1 VLIESLIVDLS
12 HDPFNAELNFR
23 AAVEYQHLNQ
33 TASAISF
40 YLRTAEYGK
49 DTHPSLAYASL
60 LKLAECFEH
69 QNDRLH
75 TVSNALLQAIAYLP
89 YRPEGYFLMA
99 RYHERQQNWQECYTW
114 AQIGLYESM
123 LPINPLDV
131 DVEYVEYGLAFE
143 KAVSG
148 WWVGRKDESI
158 LLFNQLLEKDLTPEY
173 RQAVENNLARI
184 V

>member
-1 VLIESLIVDLS
+1 VLIETLIADLS
-12 HDPFNAELNFR
+12 QDPFNPQLNFSV
-23 AAVEYQHLNQ
+23 ACEYDKHKQI
-33 TASAISF
+33 ASAVSF
-40 YLRTAEYGK
+40 YLRTAEYGA
-49 DTHPSLAYASL
+49 DTHPALVYASL

-69 QNDRLH
+69 QHDRLH
-75 TVSNALLQAIAYLP
+75 TVSNAILQAIAYLP

-143 KAVSG
+143 KAVSA
-148 WWVGRKDESI
+148 WWVGRKDESV
-158 LLFNQLLEKDLTPEY
+158 LLFKQLLEKDLTPEY
-173 RQAVENNLARI
+173 RIAVQDNLNRI
-184 V
+184 S